1 MTEEK
6 LSFQAEVSKL
16 LHIVT
21 HSLYSNKEIFL
32 RELISNASDACDKLR
47 YESQKDSSLAEGDS
61 KFGITLAID
70 KEAKTL
76 TIADNGIGMNH
87 DDLIENLGTI
97 AKSGT
102 EAFIKQ
108 AGEAGSGDVNLI
120 GQFGVGFYSSFMVAS
135 NVVVTTR
142 KAGEDKAWSWTSS
155 GEGEYVIADASR
167 DSHGSTIV
175 LSMREDQEEFL
186 EEARIQNIVKTY
198 SDHISIPIVLKKTGE
213 GEEDETLNS
222 ASAIWTRATKDIT
235 EEQYKE
241 FYHHVAHAFDEP
253 WLTMHN
259 RVEGVIEYTN
269 LLFIPGSRPMDLFTP
284 ERKNHL
290 KLYVNRVFI
299 TDDCDEVI
307 PSYLRFV
314 RGVIDSGDLP
324 LNVSREMLQHNPVL
338 AKIKTGITKKILG
351 ELKKKATKDAEGY
364 VKFWENFGAVIKEGI
379 YEDYAHQ
386 KDCLALARFKS
397 TGSDDWVS
405 LEDYVSRLKEGQ
417 DQIFYI
423 TGDDLDALKKSPQ
436 LEGFKAKGVEVL
448 LMTDP
453 IDEFWIPS
461 VGQFD
466 EKNFQSITKG
476 GADLSKIKKEANA
489 DGEED
494 KVEDAADKD
503 GVDRLCA
510 AFKIALGEQVQEVRS
525 TDRLTDSAVCLVAS
539 ESAMD
544 RNLQRM
550 LKQHGQAVPDDA
562 PVLELNPTHSLVKK
576 LVALSEDGTN
586 ATLEDAAH
594 LLLDQARIIEGEKIP
609 DMTSFARRM
618 ASAMEKGLV

>member
-47 YESQKDSSLAEGDS
+47 YEAQTDSSLLDGDS
-61 KFGITLAID
+61 DFKISLELD

-87 DDLIENLGTI
+87 DDLINNLGTI

-102 EAFIKQ
+102 EAFLK
-108 AGEAGSGDVNLI
+108 AAEESGKSDVNLI
-120 GQFGVGFYSSFMVAS
+120 GQFGVGFYSSFMVAEE
-135 NVVVTTR
+135 VLVTTR
-142 KAGEDKAWSWTSS
+142 KAGEDKAWSWTSN
-155 GEGEYVIADASR
+155 GEGDYVIGDATR
-167 DSHGSTIV
+167 EGHGTTIQ
-175 LSMREDQEEFL
+175 LKMREDQSEFL
-186 EEARIQNIVKTY
+186 EDYRLRHIVKTY
-198 SDHISIPIVLKKTGE
+198 SDHINIPIVLK

-222 ASAIWTRATKDIT
+222 ASAIWTRSQSDVS

-241 FYHHVAHAFDEP
+241 FYHHVAHAFDDP
-253 WLTMHN
+253 WLTLHN

-307 PSYLRFV
+307 PQYLRFV
-314 RGVIDSGDLP
+314 RGVVDSGDLP

-338 AKIKTGITKKILG
+338 AKIKTGLTKKILG
-351 ELKKKATKDAEGY
+351 ELKKKAEKDTEGY
-364 VKFWENFGAVIKEGI
+364 ATFWENFGAVMKEGI
-379 YEDYAHQ
+379 YEDFAHKQ
-386 KDCLALARFKS
+386 DCLALARFKS
-397 TGSDDWVS
+397 TQGDDWVS
-405 LEDYVSRLKEGQ
+405 LAQYVERMKEGQ

-423 TGDDLDALKKSPQ
+423 SGDDIDALKKSPQ

-448 LMTDP
+448 FMTDP
-453 IDEFWIPS
+453 IDEFWIPG
-461 VGQFD
+461 VGAFE
-466 EKNFQSITKG
+466 EKQFQSITKG
-476 GADLSKIKKEANA
+476 GADLSKIKK
-489 DGEED
+489 DGESE
-494 KVEDAADKD
+494 EDAKEESADKD

-510 AFKIALGEQVQEVRS
+510 AFKAVLGDTVQEVRS
-525 TDRLTDSAVCLVAS
+525 TDRLTDSAVCLVAG
-539 ESAMD
+539 EGAMD

-562 PVLELNPTHSLVKK
+562 PILELNPTHSLIKK
-576 LVALSEDGTN
+576 LVDLSADGT
-586 ATLEDAAH
+586 TPTIDDAAH
-594 LLLDQARIIEGEKIP
+594 LLLDQARIIEGETIP
-609 DMTSFARRM
+609 DMTAFARRM
-618 ASAMEKGLV
+618 TSAMEKGLV